1 MRTTLPVAVLLLLWQ
16 SFPARADEVK
26 LTNGDRL
33 TGRIVELTAE
43 NLLLQ
48 TELFGEVSIP
58 RSAVAS
64 FSTDQARVVTLPDD
78 RVVEG
83 NLSARER
90 QIVIQTEDELVTVP
104 DKDVKAVR
112 TRE

>member
-1 MRTTLPVAVLLLLWQ
+1 MRTTLPVAVLLILWQ

-33 TGRIVELTAE
+33 SGRIVELTTE
-43 NLLLQ
+43 NLRLQ

-64 FSTDQARVVTLPDD
+64 FSTDQARVVPLPDD

-83 NLSARER
+83 RLTPRES
-90 QIVIQTEDELVTVP
+90 QIVVETEGGPLTVP
-104 DKDVKAVR
+104 
-112 TRE
+112 